1 MKDNK
6 NIRNTV
12 TEAVK
17 VIAFVLTFF
26 ILLEG
31 LSLSVFSG
39 RSAAKFNA
47 NLRDAYSF
55 VEEPSG
61 TIQITGVGNSNL
73 YSGFVPFSM
82 WDECGYTSTICAS
95 PKQSI
100 KQSHNLLKKVYKT
113 QKPKLIII
121 ETDMFY
127 DSNAQRS
134 NNISKEKMSF
144 NAFFNRM
151 NPGNFEDDVP
161 QIFSIF
167 TFHNRWKKQKAESI
181 QNSFLHTHGYRY
193 NNTVCKIS
201 LTDYMTK
208 AAESEPIPEHNRHD
222 LDKLIDFCAKEGS
235 QVMFITVP
243 STSAWNYERHNAV
256 ENYARQRQ
264 INYIDMNLIY
274 ADAGI
279 NLANAFRDNGKHLN
293 YNSAD
298 KLTRYIA
305 KYIRQNY
312 KFECRKNNPEY
323 AKWNE
328 EAASFNK
335 KRNAVLV

>member
-1 MKDNK
+1 MKNNRK
-6 NIRNTV
+6 LKSTV
-12 TEAVK
+12 TETVK
-17 VIAFVLTFF
+17 VIAFVLAFL

-31 LSLSVFSG
+31 LSLSAFSG
-39 RSAAKFNA
+39 RNAAKFNA

-55 VEEPSG
+55 VEEPDD
-61 TIQITGVGNSNL
+61 TIQIAGVGNSNL

-100 KQSHNLLKKVYKT
+100 SQSQNLLKKVYKT

-144 NAFFNRM
+144 NAFFTRM
-151 NPGNFEDDVP
+151 NPCNFEDDVP

-193 NNTVCKIS
+193 NNTVCEID
-201 LTDYMTK
+201 TADYMTET
-208 AAESEPIPEHNRHD
+208 ADSEPISDRNLNEIN
-222 LDKLIDFCAKEGS
+222 KLIDLCTKEGS
-235 QVMFITVP
+235 QVMLITVP
-243 STSAWNYERHNAV
+243 SASAWNYERHNAV
-256 ENYARQRQ
+256 ENYAKQKK
-264 INYIDMNLIY
+264 INYIDMNLLY

-279 NLANAFRDNGKHLN
+279 NLKNAFRDNGRHLN
-293 YNSAD
+293 YDSAD
-298 KLTRYIA
+298 KLTRYISE
-305 KYIRQNY
+305 YIRQNY
-312 KFECRKNNPEY
+312 DLQYLKDNPEY